1 MPGSRSILNASRKM
15 RLTIRATGRSS
26 RRARSDAGLTLSDYV
41 LEELRAVA
49 QRPPMREWLEEV
61 SRFEPSELSMTPAE
75 ALAAER
81 RRAP

>member
-1 MPGSRSILNASRKM
+1 MSNLQVRGVPEELHR
-15 RLTIRATGRSS
+15 RLKARA
-26 RRARSDAGLTLSDYV
+26 ADAGLTLSDYV